1 MPSGRVSGGGD
12 TRGICQGGRWW
23 FGAWIGRGV
32 WSLPRLPSWQEGI
45 ALPRLSPPKICYN
58 SNDLFFTQPFYTAFS
73 HTPRL
78 SHRPTTHTRV
88 QHTQQSLS
96 AYTASTSLKMG
107 QFAVFALVLLASLGP
122 ADAQPMAQS
131 MMPIGDQP
139 RDQPIPNQ
147 LLPFGHTAIVAP
159 TNSGKTT
166 FILNFFINPAILT
179 MYLSYYHY
187 IIIVSSQAVPN
198 CNTGYE
204 LMMARNHHGK

>member
-1 MPSGRVSGGGD
+1 MIFDSNVLLF
-12 TRGICQGGRWW
+12 TRT
-23 FGAWIGRGV
+23 F
-32 WSLPRLPSWQEGI
+32 
-45 ALPRLSPPKICYN
+45 
-58 SNDLFFTQPFYTAFS
+58 
-73 HTPRL
+73 H
-78 SHRPTTHTRV
+78 THTRLSTDLLHTLV
-88 QHTQQSLS
+88 FCTPTQQSLS
-96 AYTASTSLKMG
+96 AYTVSTSLKMG

-166 FILNFFINPAILT
+166 FILNFFINPALLT